1 MIGNKTMT
9 REMRKELDILRVGEG
24 PASACAWL
32 QHQLSDFANLL
43 IINVK

>member
-1 MIGNKTMT
+1 MT
-9 REMRKELDILRVGEG
+9 KEMRKELDILRLSEG

-32 QHQLSDFANLL
+32 QHQLTDFAKLL